1 MILSFHPIYL
11 GDQNRL
17 CAGRDPDA
25 ADVAAIRQAAAVILP
40 QACRRSLYE
49 AARQHCPRV
58 FPNYAARF
66 AYPGKAGQVRLFQET
81 GVPHPRRHSSTRD
94 EKMGRR

>member
-25 ADVAAIRQAAAVILP
+25 ADVDAIQQAAAVILP
-40 QACRRSLYE
+40 QACRRALYD
-49 AARQHCPRV
+49 AARKHCPRV

-66 AYPGKAGQVRLFQET
+66 AYPGKAGQVRLFRET
-81 GVPHPRRHSSTRD
+81 GVPHPRSVAYADTTVFF
-94 EKMGRR
+94 